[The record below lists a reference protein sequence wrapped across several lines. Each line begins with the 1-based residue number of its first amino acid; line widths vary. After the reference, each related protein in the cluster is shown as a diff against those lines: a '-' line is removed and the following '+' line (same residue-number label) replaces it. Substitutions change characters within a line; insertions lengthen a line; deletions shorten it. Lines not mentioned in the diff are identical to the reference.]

1 MPCCRF
7 GLAAVAASAVAHAGC
22 GDGTRVSLGDGT
34 YVAAAAFGSG
44 ALVAEL
50 ASVGS
55 DDEKP
60 TLTSDRLELYF
71 LSTRPGGPGN
81 ADVWV
86 SKRSSVGDPWG
97 APGLVAEVSSP
108 AHERS
113 PAVSADGTVLWL
125 ASDRVGGQ
133 GGLDI
138 WVSVRANRSAVWSAP
153 VVVPELN
160 SPGDEIPRPPGQGG
174 LVMPL
179 ASRGTPTDLYQLEL
193 AARSTL
199 GGTWSAPS
207 RIASVDTANIDVDGF
222 LTDDG
227 LLLYFS
233 SDRITALDQDLFV
246 ASRATIASQFTVVTP
261 LFDLNTRAADRDP
274 WVSADGNEIY
284 FTSNRGGSMKIY
296 RATR

>member
-1 MPCCRF
+1 
-7 GLAAVAASAVAHAGC
+7 LAVGALADAGC
-22 GDGTRVSLGDGT
+22 GDGTRISLGEGQ
-34 YVAAAAFGSG
+34 YVAAAAFGTA
-44 ALVAEL
+44 ALVPEL

-81 ADVWV
+81 GDVWY
-86 SKRSSVGDPWG
+86 SKRSAVTDPWG
-97 APGLVAEVSSP
+97 APVLVAEVSSP

-113 PAVSADGTVLWL
+113 PAVSADGGVLWF
-125 ASDRVGGQ
+125 ASDRTGGQ

-138 WVSVRANRSAVWSAP
+138 WVSARASRSTAWSPP
-153 VVVPELN
+153 VLVAELN

-179 ASRGTPTDLYQLEL
+179 AYRATPTDLYQLEF
-193 AARSTL
+193 ASRSTL

-207 RIASVDTANIDVDGF
+207 RIPSVDTANIDVDGF

-233 SDRITALDQDLFV
+233 SDRTTALDQDLFV
-246 ASRATIASQFTVVTP
+246 ASRGALGSPFAVFTP
-261 LFDLNTRAADRDP
+261 LFGLNTPAADRDP
-274 WVSADGNEIY
+274 WVSAEGNEIY
-284 FTSNRGGSMKIY
+284 FASNRGGSVKIY